1 MFIGRDN
8 NIITKIKIKLF
19 FISKLKFNDF
29 KSDSNEFFDLPPREK
44 YSD

>member
-1 MFIGRDN
+1 MFIGKNN

-19 FISKLKFNDF
+19 FKLKLKFNDF
-29 KSDSNEFFDLPPREK
+29 KSDCNDFFDLPPREK